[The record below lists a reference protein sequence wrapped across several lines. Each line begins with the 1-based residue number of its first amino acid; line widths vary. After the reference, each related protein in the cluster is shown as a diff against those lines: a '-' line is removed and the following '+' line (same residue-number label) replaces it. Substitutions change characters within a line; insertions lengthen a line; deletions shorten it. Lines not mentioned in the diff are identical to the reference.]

1 MGATGT
7 LPGFGGQ
14 AVLRNV
20 MVVLSVLLVA
30 PENPA
35 PGTNSLAHS
44 KRELR
49 RRTLT
54 INDASASSVAEIH
67 VAGGVP
73 TTLVFEMPIKES
85 GALLA
90 DVSKNFFPP
99 QLTDNVILLVP
110 RGDVAAKNLTTL
122 TVTLSDGTVLPF
134 KLVSHPKDADIQV
147 DVVVALE
154 KRAAP
159 GSAQALRATLSQVR
173 SELDEC
179 QANAGKA
186 GISKVASLILGQEL
200 AKPHSFTVASHTAHR
215 LDKQN
220 RLLAEVKRVYRLF
233 ELTYLVVTVENRDP
247 SKVWVLDRPEIA
259 LTGQSQADVKVML
272 HAAELS
278 ALPPGETEKV
288 VIVFNTPRQD
298 AQQRFNVSLLEKNG
312 NRHVLL
318 EDVNL

>member
-1 MGATGT
+1 MLRDLMVAVPMLLLAQQT
-7 LPGFGGQ
+7 L
-14 AVLRNV
+14 A
-20 MVVLSVLLVA
+20 A
-30 PENPA
+30 PKNSPA
-35 PGTNSLAHS
+35 QS

-54 INDASASSVAEIH
+54 INDSNADSVAEIH

-73 TTLVFEMPIKES
+73 TTLVFEIPVKEN

-99 QLTDNVILLVP
+99 QLTENAILLVP
-110 RGDVAAKNLTTL
+110 RADVAPKGLTTL

-147 DVVVALE
+147 DVALAVE
-154 KRAAP
+154 KHAAP
-159 GSAQALRATLSQVR
+159 GSAQALRATLTQIR

-186 GISKVASLILGQEL
+186 GISKVAALILSEDL
-200 AKPHSFTVASHTAHR
+200 DKTHSFTVSQYSAHH

-220 RLLAEVKRVYRLF
+220 RLLVEVKRVYRLF
-233 ELTYLVVTVENRDP
+233 ELTYVVVTVENRDP
-247 SKVWVLDRPEIA
+247 SKVWVLDRPEVTV
-259 LTGQSQADVKVML
+259 TGQSQPSDVKVML

-278 ALPPGETEKV
+278 ALPPGETEKI
-288 VIVFNTPRQD
+288 VIVFNTPKQD
-298 AQQRFNVSLLEKNG
+298 VQHRLNVSLFEKNG
-312 NRHVLL
+312 NRHVRL
-318 EDVNL
+318 EDLNL

>member
-1 MGATGT
+1 MLRELMITVPLLLTHEGLATAKDSHT
-7 LPGFGGQ
+7 Q
-14 AVLRNV
+14 Q
-20 MVVLSVLLVA
+20 
-30 PENPA
+30 
-35 PGTNSLAHS
+35 

-54 INDASASSVAEIH
+54 INDSNADSVAEIH

-73 TTLVFEMPIKES
+73 TTLVFEIPVKEN

-99 QLTDNVILLVP
+99 QLTENAILLVP
-110 RGDVAAKNLTTL
+110 RADVAPKGLTTL

-147 DVVVALE
+147 DVALAVE
-154 KRAAP
+154 KHAAP
-159 GSAQALRATLSQVR
+159 GSAQALRATLTQIR

-186 GISKVASLILGQEL
+186 GISKVASLILSENL
-200 AKPHSFTVASHTAHR
+200 DKPHSFTVSQYTSHR

-220 RLLAEVKRVYRLF
+220 RLLVEVKRVYRLF
-233 ELTYLVVTVENRDP
+233 ELTYVVVTVENRDP
-247 SKVWVLDRPEIA
+247 SKVWVLDRPEVTV
-259 LTGQSQADVKVML
+259 TGQPQPSDVKVML

-278 ALPPGETEKV
+278 ALPPGETEKI
-288 VIVFNTPRQD
+288 VIVFNTPKQD
-298 AQQRFNVSLLEKNG
+298 VQHRLSVSLCEKNG
-312 NRHVLL
+312 NRHVRL
-318 EDVNL
+318 EDLNL